1 MKKNYIQPQTIAY
14 RFISEGAML
23 LGSDTKLNINNSE
36 TMDAADAYSNKAN
49 NGPWGGNNGGLWS
62 NKD

>member
-1 MKKNYIQPQTIAY
+1 MKKNYIQPQAISY

-23 LGSDTKLNINNSE
+23 LGSDTKLNLNDSE
-36 TMDAADAYSNKAN
+36 TMEAADAYSNKAN
-49 NGPWGGNNGGLWS
+49 NGPWGGNGSMWS